1 MVKRLKKLR
10 ERLQKANDELEKVNE
25 SGRQMDGNTT
35 HNEEDDLIDELKTE
49 MPDIF
54 KDIEGVFIRIDNL
67 DVLLQEVIQTRS
79 IEKLS
84 QLKKDGDK
92 ASVKVEE
99 IENLAI
105 KLENRIIE
113 WNALWKL
120 CARDDELEQIDEL
133 S

>member
-49 MPDIF
+49 MPDNF

-67 DVLLQEVIQTRS
+67 DVLLQEVI
-79 IEKLS
+79 
-84 QLKKDGDK
+84 
-92 ASVKVEE
+92 
-99 IENLAI
+99 
-105 KLENRIIE
+105 
-113 WNALWKL
+113 
-120 CARDDELEQIDEL
+120 
-133 S
+133 

>member
-54 KDIEGVFIRIDNL
+54 KDIEGVFVNIDNL
-67 DVLLQEVIQTRS
+67 DVLLQEVVETRS

-84 QLKKDGDK
+84 
-92 ASVKVEE
+92 
-99 IENLAI
+99 
-105 KLENRIIE
+105 
-113 WNALWKL
+113 
-120 CARDDELEQIDEL
+120 
-133 S
+133 

>member
-1 MVKRLKKLR
+1 MKLMVKRLKKLR

-54 KDIEGVFIRIDNL
+54 KDIEGVFVNIDNL
-67 DVLLQEVIQTRS
+67 DVLLQEVVETRS

-84 QLKKDGDK
+84 
-92 ASVKVEE
+92 
-99 IENLAI
+99 
-105 KLENRIIE
+105 
-113 WNALWKL
+113 
-120 CARDDELEQIDEL
+120 
-133 S
+133 

>member
-67 DVLLQEVIQTRS
+67 DVLLQEVI
-79 IEKLS
+79 
-84 QLKKDGDK
+84 
-92 ASVKVEE
+92 
-99 IENLAI
+99 
-105 KLENRIIE
+105 
-113 WNALWKL
+113 
-120 CARDDELEQIDEL
+120 
-133 S
+133 